1 MARCGLRHIR
11 NVSASLVGN
20 GFKPF
25 PTFMTK
31 LELISPFKPCGD
43 QQQAIDKLTEG
54 LRKGLKYQT
63 LLGVTGSGK
72 TFTMANVINNV
83 QRPVLVMSHNKT
95 LAAQL
100 YSEFKE
106 FFPHNAVEYFVSY
119 YDYYQPEAYVPQAD
133 IYIEKDA
140 SINDNIDRLRLSATS
155 SLMSRRDVIIVSSV
169 SCIYGLGS
177 PEDYKDLLLFL
188 KKGQTIKRGGLLSHL
203 VNIHYARND
212 IDFKRGCFRV
222 RGDTVD
228 IFPAYK
234 ETFFRIN
241 FFGEEIEKISE
252 LHSVSNK
259 TLSGFIEKIAIYP
272 AKHFVTTEER
282 VKAAIQSI
290 EIELEERLKELRSQ
304 NKLLEAQRLDSRTR
318 YDMEMLAEMG
328 NCNGVENY
336 SRHLSARLPCSRPY
350 CLLDYFPKDFL
361 TIIDESHVT
370 MPQLRGMY
378 NGDHVRK
385 QTLVDY
391 GFRLPSAMDNRPLSF
406 EEFSGIVHETVFVS
420 ATPSEYEMEKSSL
433 IVEQVIRPTGL
444 LDPEITVKSSENQ
457 IQDLVKNIKEA
468 AAKGQ
473 RTLVTTLTKRM
484 SEDLAGY
491 LKDLG
496 LRVKYMHSELG
507 AIERAEILRD
517 LRMRKFDCLVGIN
530 LLREGLDLPEV
541 SLVAILDA
549 DKEGFL
555 RSETSL
561 MQVSGRAARNLD
573 GRVIMYADTVT
584 NSMRKAIEE
593 TARRRKK
600 QAEFNKN
607 NNITPR
613 SIEKAIKDGIES
625 FKKAEEMVIEA
636 AGQSEEDYEKEML
649 ISELEREMELC
660 ARNLQ
665 FERAAQIRDR
675 IKQLKDSNPHCN

>member
-1 MARCGLRHIR
+1 M
-11 NVSASLVGN
+11 SKFELV
-20 GFKPF
+20 
-25 PTFMTK
+25 
-31 LELISPFKPCGD
+31 SPFKPCGD
-43 QQQAIDKLTEG
+43 QQQAINKLTDG
-54 LRKGLKYQT
+54 LQKDLNYQT

-72 TFTMANVINNV
+72 TFTMANVINNI
-83 QRPVLVMSHNKT
+83 QSPALVISHNKT

-155 SLMSRRDVIIVSSV
+155 SLMSRNDVIIVASV

-177 PEDYKDLLLFL
+177 PEDYEDLLLFL
-188 KKGQTIKRGGLLSHL
+188 KKGERVKRSDLLSRL
-203 VNIHYARND
+203 VNIHYTRND

-234 ETFFRIN
+234 ETFFRI
-241 FFGEEIEKISE
+241 FFLGDEIEKISE
-252 LHSVSNK
+252 LDPISGS
-259 TLSGFIEKIAIYP
+259 TLTDFIEKIAIYP
-272 AKHFVTTEER
+272 ARHFVTTQER
-282 VKAAIQSI
+282 IDAAIKSI
-290 EIELEERLKELRSQ
+290 EVELEERLKELKAQ
-304 NKLLEAQRLDSRTR
+304 NKLLEAQRLGSRTR
-318 YDMEMLAEMG
+318 YDIEMLQEMG
-328 NCNGVENY
+328 FCNGIENY
-336 SRHLSARLPCSRPY
+336 SRHLSQRLPGSRPN
-350 CLLDYFPKDFL
+350 CLLDYFPKNFL

-370 MPQLRGMY
+370 IPQLRGMY
-378 NGDHVRK
+378 NGDRARK

-391 GFRLPSAMDNRPLSF
+391 GFRLPSALDNRPLNF
-406 EEFSGIVHETVFVS
+406 EEFIGIVKKILFVS
-420 ATPSEYEMEKSSL
+420 ATPSDYELQNSSQ

-444 LDPEITVKSSENQ
+444 LDPKITVKPTHNQ
-457 IQDLVKNIKEA
+457 IHDLIENIKQRVS
-468 AAKGQ
+468 KGQ
-473 RTLVTTLTKRM
+473 RVLVTTLTKRM

-491 LKDLG
+491 LKELG
-496 LRVKYMHSELG
+496 LKVKYIHSELD

-517 LRMRKFDCLVGIN
+517 LRMQKFDCLVGIN

-555 RSETSL
+555 RSEASL
-561 MQVSGRAARNLD
+561 IQVAGRAARNVD
-573 GRVIMYADTVT
+573 GYVIMYADTIT

-593 TARRRKK
+593 TNRRRQK
-600 QAEFNKN
+600 QTEFNKA

-613 SIEKAIKDGIES
+613 SIDKAIRNGIES
-625 FKKAEEMVIEA
+625 FKKAEEIVIDA
-636 AGQSEEDYEKEML
+636 AGRSEEEYEKEMV
-649 ISELEREMELC
+649 ITELEREMELC

-665 FERAAQIRDR
+665 FERAAELRDR
-675 IKQLKDSNPHCN
+675 IAELRGN